1 MISIIKGSIQK
12 YQISKDSYVDLLTS
26 CGIGYRVFI
35 PSSYI
40 LPQIGQEFSLFT
52 HFHVREDAQTLY
64 GFTSENERDFFEQLI
79 QVSGVGP
86 KIGMSILSAFSRDEI
101 EKLIEEGDARAL
113 SKVPGLG
120 MKRAQK
126 IIIELRGIIDLTKS
140 QVEESSM
147 LKDVKEA
154 LKTLGF
160 DSNSVKEKLSLAEKL
175 LKESPEITAEQLIKE
190 VIRN

>member
-1 MISIIKGSIQK
+1 MISIIKGAIQK

-40 LPQIGQEFSLFT
+40 LPRIGQEFSLFT

-86 KIGMSILSAFSRDEI
+86 KIGMSILSAFSRGEI

-140 QVEESSM
+140 QVEEASL

-175 LKESPEITAEQLIKE
+175 LKESPDITAEQLIKE

>member
-1 MISIIKGSIQK
+1 MISFIKGSIQK
-12 YQISKDSYVDLLTS
+12 FEISKDSYVDILTS
-26 CGIGYRVFI
+26 GGIGYRIFI

-40 LPQIGQEFSLFT
+40 LPQIGQEYSLFT
-52 HFHVREDAQTLY
+52 HFHVREDTQALY
-64 GFTSENERDFFEQLI
+64 GFTDENERDFFEQLI

-86 KIGMSILSAFSRDEI
+86 KIGISILSAFSRGEI

-120 MKRAQK
+120 MKRAQN

-140 QVEESSM
+140 PVEETSL

-160 DSNSVKEKLSLAEKL
+160 DSGSVKEKVALAEKL

>member
-1 MISIIKGSIQK
+1 MISLIKGSIQK
-12 YQISKDSYVDLLTS
+12 VQIAKDSYVDVLTNG
-26 CGIGYRVFI
+26 GIGYRIFI

-40 LPQIGQEFSLFT
+40 VPGIGQEFSLFT
-52 HFHVREDAQTLY
+52 HFHVREDTQALY
-64 GFTSENERDFFEQLI
+64 GFSSENERDFFEQLI

-86 KIGMSILSAFSRDEI
+86 KIGMSILSAFSREEI

-126 IIIELRGIIDLTKS
+126 IIIELRGLIDLTKS
-140 QVEESSM
+140 SVEDTSL
-147 LKDVKEA
+147 LKDVRDA
-154 LKTLGF
+154 LKVLGF
-160 DSNSVKEKLSLAEKL
+160 DLNTVKEKVILAEELVK
-175 LKESPEITAEQLIKE
+175 KNQNITAEELIKE

>member
-1 MISIIKGSIQK
+1 
-12 YQISKDSYVDLLTS
+12 
-26 CGIGYRVFI
+26 
-35 PSSYI
+35 
-40 LPQIGQEFSLFT
+40 
-52 HFHVREDAQTLY
+52 
-64 GFTSENERDFFEQLI
+64 
-79 QVSGVGP
+79 
-86 KIGMSILSAFSRDEI
+86 ILSAFSRDEI